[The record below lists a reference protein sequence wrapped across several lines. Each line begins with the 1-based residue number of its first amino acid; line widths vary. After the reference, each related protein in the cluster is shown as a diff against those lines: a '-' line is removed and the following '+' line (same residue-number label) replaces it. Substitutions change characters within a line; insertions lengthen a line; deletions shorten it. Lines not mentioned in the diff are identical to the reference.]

1 MGVEEK
7 QMELANLEKKF
18 NDLKEELDKDQ
29 LKLKSDKTESAELG
43 NQINYQFH
51 TLIGIWYIKS
61 PC

>member
-1 MGVEEK
+1 
-7 QMELANLEKKF
+7 MELANLENKF

-29 LKLKSDKTESAELG
+29 LKLKSDTTESAELG
-43 NQINYQFH
+43 NEINYQYH